1 MEIYKDMVEK
11 LKFHKNNII
20 NSFIKKNYYPSNDE
34 INAKLALVDS
44 RLALFESYISKP
56 GSYMNIKELNYCFE
70 MIAKDIEILYKVLES
85 ILIEDF
91 SALNVHIEAA
101 LTELESKADYYRK
114 RCTEEIH
121 STTLGTTV
129 FFQANNWKIREE
141 NEMNII
147 DLGTI
152 KLIEGM
158 EISCFAEIND
168 VEDKDVVFQFD
179 NNDAEKSFL
188 ALPYNYNNN
197 SYKVPGVLGINQY
210 DLQMP
215 VTSIVDDYI
224 PIKYEINFE
233 NKYKIA
239 GAIGGMQ
246 VTLKRTGETF
256 LYKFA
261 NIDNAF
267 VAEED
272 CFVEFYVL
280 DGNTNP
286 NATMEYSF
294 TEAPISTNFSLQNGE
309 IPLNKDAVKI
319 SIECQKGLG
328 MFFALAAG
336 TVYASLE
343 DAIIVNKNTLIYKGN
358 WDIRDFV
365 LREYVR
371 TNTSSYRVK
380 VFVKTKDDIVG
391 NIESI
396 YIKEVTS

>member
-56 GSYMNIKELNYCFE
+56 GSYMNIKELNHCFE

-210 DLQMP
+210 DL
-215 VTSIVDDYI
+215 
-224 PIKYEINFE
+224 
-233 NKYKIA
+233 
-239 GAIGGMQ
+239 
-246 VTLKRTGETF
+246 
-256 LYKFA
+256 
-261 NIDNAF
+261 
-267 VAEED
+267 
-272 CFVEFYVL
+272 
-280 DGNTNP
+280 
-286 NATMEYSF
+286 
-294 TEAPISTNFSLQNGE
+294 
-309 IPLNKDAVKI
+309 
-319 SIECQKGLG
+319 
-328 MFFALAAG
+328 
-336 TVYASLE
+336 
-343 DAIIVNKNTLIYKGN
+343 
-358 WDIRDFV
+358 
-365 LREYVR
+365 
-371 TNTSSYRVK
+371 
-380 VFVKTKDDIVG
+380 
-391 NIESI
+391 
-396 YIKEVTS
+396 